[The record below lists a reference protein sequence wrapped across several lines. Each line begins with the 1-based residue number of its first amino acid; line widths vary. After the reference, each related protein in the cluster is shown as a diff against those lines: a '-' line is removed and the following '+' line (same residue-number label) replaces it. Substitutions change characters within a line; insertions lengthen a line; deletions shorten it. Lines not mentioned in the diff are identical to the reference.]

1 MFMTSISSCRNLSK
15 RLKRFFTVGGNV
27 KYAARLGIIFVFAL
41 FASKVT
47 PGFMADDQWYLL
59 TFCLI
64 IGLINALD
72 RSVIIGAHLRLSWFV
87 VGSSTFI
94 LNIFLY
100 WLVFIGGF
108 SWLGISV
115 TSFGSAF
122 MAAVIVTIVS
132 ALCNHFMGFKEDQ
145 QNKK

>member
-1 MFMTSISSCRNLSK
+1 MFMTRITSCRNFKKS
-15 RLKRFFTVGGNV
+15 LKRFFTLGGNV
-27 KYAARLGIIFVFAL
+27 KYTARLGIIFVFAL

-47 PGFMADDQWYLL
+47 PGFIADNQWYLL

-72 RSVIIGAHLRLSWFV
+72 RSVLIGAHLRLSWFV

-100 WLVFIGGF
+100 WLVFLGAF
-108 SWLGISV
+108 SWLDVSV

-122 MAAVIVTIVS
+122 LSAVIVTIAS

-145 QNKK
+145 RK